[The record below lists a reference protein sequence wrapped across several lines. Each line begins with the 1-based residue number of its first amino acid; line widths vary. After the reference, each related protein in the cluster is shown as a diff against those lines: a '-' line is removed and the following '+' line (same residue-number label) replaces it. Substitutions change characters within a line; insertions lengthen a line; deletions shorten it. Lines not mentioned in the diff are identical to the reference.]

1 MSSKLPRASHTGRV
15 SIGKWELHAF
25 NLDNGVRLFDRE
37 SFETVLGVRRGE
49 SPGVQF
55 GKISEHPLMKDH
67 AFAGSAGVF
76 ERPIRFKTIEGV
88 VTVGYD
94 SEELIGL
101 CRFLLKAR
109 ELGILRNLKE
119 LRYAQAAES
128 LVVSLANVGLAALID
143 EATGFQKDRDRRALQ
158 ALLDKYLKKEFA
170 AWAKKFPDEFYQ
182 EMFRLKGWQ
191 WQGMSINRPQVVGYY
206 TRDIVYARLA
216 PGIVEELERRNP
228 KDDRG
233 ERRGRHHQLLTD
245 DIGHP
250 ALAQHLYAV
259 IALMRAASTWK
270 KFCSLIQ
277 SAFPR
282 KGDQLELGIED

>member
-1 MSSKLPRASHTGRV
+1 MSSKQPRASHTGRV

-37 SFETVLGVRRGE
+37 SFETVLGIRRGE

-55 GKISEHPLMKDH
+55 GRISEHPLMKDH
-67 AFAGSAGVF
+67 AFARSAGVF

-109 ELGILRNLKE
+109 ELGTLRNLKE

-206 TRDIVYARLA
+206 TREIVYARLA
-216 PGIVEELERRNP
+216 PGIVEELERRNLRTI
-228 KDDRG
+228 KVNA
-233 ERRGRHHQLLTD
+233 E
-245 DIGHP
+245 
-250 ALAQHLYAV
+250 
-259 IALMRAASTWK
+259 
-270 KFCSLIQ
+270 
-277 SAFPR
+277 
-282 KGDQLELGIED
+282 GDTTSS